1 MASVRI
7 NSTPPGEAPTPIR
20 EAWVGLALPL
30 VYERPRRFLGSGVLS
45 GPDGIIAT
53 IVHLLTFRLHA
64 QTGYVVPSLAA
75 IEILEKSNPD
85 AARWWRENV
94 PRALRPRHKFLFDT
108 ACCERVES
116 G

>member
-7 NSTPPGEAPTPIR
+7 KSTPSGEAPPIR
-20 EAWVGLALPL
+20 EAWVGLVLPL

-53 IVHLLTFRLHA
+53 IIHLLTFRLQA

-75 IEILEKSNPD
+75 IEILEKANAD
-85 AARWWRENV
+85 AARWWRKNV
-94 PRALRPRHKFLFDT
+94 PRALRPRHKFLFDPV
-108 ACCERVES
+108 CCERVEAS
-116 G
+116 